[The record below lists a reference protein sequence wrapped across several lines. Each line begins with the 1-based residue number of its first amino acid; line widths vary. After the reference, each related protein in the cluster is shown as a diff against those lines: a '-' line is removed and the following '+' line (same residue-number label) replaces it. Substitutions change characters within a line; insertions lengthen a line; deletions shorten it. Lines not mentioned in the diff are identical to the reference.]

1 MTDQINKVKINH
13 DIGLNYSKIE
23 MENSKDI
30 KEKEIKNMNNEENI
44 SITELF
50 RKVKQK
56 YINY

>member
-56 YINY
+56 

>member
-1 MTDQINKVKINH
+1 
-13 DIGLNYSKIE
+13 

-56 YINY
+56 CINYWILS